1 MAQHTET
8 RQDPAA
14 WSALWAMVLGF
25 FMILVDATIVST
37 AIPALMAGLDAPI
50 GGVLW
55 VTSAYLLAYAVPLLI
70 TGRLGDRFGP
80 RTMYLWGLSIFTVA
94 SLWCGFAGSIDSLVA
109 ARVVQGLGAA
119 ILTPQTMSVITRM
132 FPSETR
138 GTALGIWGATAGI
151 ATLVGPLLGGVLVDL
166 AGWQWIFWVNVPVGI
181 YALWRAAKYLPR
193 FERRSHRLDIPG
205 VLLSGVGLFLIV
217 FGVQEGQ
224 TFGWST
230 VVGPVTIPVVIGT
243 GVAVMIAFVVWQ
255 AKNRAEPLVPLELF
269 RDRNYSLANVAIGA
283 VSFTVNSMIIP
294 AMLYLQLVRDLDPT
308 LAALSYAPMSLLSAI
323 LAPLVGR
330 ALARRT
336 PRSLALPGMIIM
348 SLSLAAY
355 AFALRVDT
363 PVWLLAVMTLGMGLG
378 SALVWSPVSITAT
391 SNLRPDRVGAGSG
404 VFNAT
409 RQVAAVLGAAMVAVL
424 LQARLAANL
433 PGAAGTASLAA
444 SSNAGGL
451 PEAAREG
458 FAAAVTQTL
467 LLPAAVLLLGAL
479 AAAFFTPPRW
489 WGEQQTESPKSIH

>member
-1 MAQHTET
+1 MAQHSET
-8 RQDPAA
+8 RHDPAA
-14 WSALWAMVLGF
+14 WNALWAIVLGF

-37 AIPALMAGLDAPI
+37 AIPALIAGLDAPI
-50 GGVLW
+50 GAVLW
-55 VTSAYLLAYAVPLLI
+55 VTSAYLLAYAVPLLT

-80 RTMYLWGLSIFTVA
+80 RTMYLLGLSVFTAA

-132 FPSETR
+132 FPSKTR
-138 GTALGIWGATAGI
+138 GTALGIWGAAAGI

-166 AGWQWIFWVNVPVGI
+166 AGWRWIFWVNIPIGI

-205 VLLSGVGLFLIV
+205 ALLSGVGLFLIV

-230 VVGPVTIPVVIGT
+230 VIGPVTIPAVIAT
-243 GVAVMIAFVVWQ
+243 GVAVMIAFVAWQ

-336 PRSLALPGMIIM
+336 PRSLALPGMLIM

-355 AFALRVDT
+355 ALTLRVDT
-363 PVWLLAVMTLGMGLG
+363 PVWLLAVMTLGIGLG

-409 RQVAAVLGAAMVAVL
+409 RQFAAVLGSAMVAVL

-433 PGAAGTASLAA
+433 PEAAANASLAA
-444 SSNAGGL
+444 ASNTGGL

-467 LLPAAVLLLGAL
+467 LLPAGVLLLGAL

-489 WGEQQTESPKSIH
+489 WGEQQTESP